1 VVNSLCKSG
10 FYQTEG
16 NMWNVLWSAPL
27 KPETLRRLDKYR
39 HCNHFPGTFQLGR
52 KDSMYKNIS
61 KMIREYGEEYR
72 IVPKTYVLPE
82 DYRKF

>member
-1 VVNSLCKSG
+1 
-10 FYQTEG
+10 
-16 NMWNVLWSAPL
+16 MWSVPL

-52 KDSMYKNIS
+52 KDSMYRNIS
-61 KMIREYGEEYR
+61 KMIREFGDDYR
-72 IVPKTYVLPE
+72 IVPKTYILPD